1 MNGRELG
8 TKNSKVYNC
17 GVGNRI
23 YRELPDR
30 SYRLLSLNYHIACNY
45 QRSLATFP
53 PRKDIGVIAKQVQNS
68 AHYEINIVFQGL
80 GFVVKGW

>member
-23 YRELPDR
+23 YRELPNR
-30 SYRLLSLNYHIACNY
+30 SYRLLSINYHIACNC

-53 PRKDIGVIAKQVQNS
+53 PRKDIGVISKQVQDS
-68 AHYEINIVFQGL
+68 ANNKIDVVLYGL

>member
-8 TKNSKVYNC
+8 TKNSKVCN
-17 GVGNRI
+17 GGLGNRI
-23 YRELPDR
+23 YRELLNR

-53 PRKDIGVIAKQVQNS
+53 PRKDIGVISKQVQDS
-68 AHYEINIVFQGL
+68 ANNKIDVVLYGL

>member
-8 TKNSKVYNC
+8 TKNSKVCNG

-23 YRELPDR
+23 YRELPNR

-53 PRKDIGVIAKQVQNS
+53 PRKDIGVISQQVQNS
-68 AHYEINIVFQGL
+68 AHNEIDVIFQSL

>member
-8 TKNSKVYNC
+8 TKNSKVCNG

-23 YRELPDR
+23 YRELLNR
-30 SYRLLSLNYHIACNY
+30 SYRLLSLNYHIACNC
-45 QRSLATFP
+45 QQSLTALP
-53 PRKDIGVIAKQVQNS
+53 PRKDIGVISKQVQDS
-68 AHYEINIVFQGL
+68 ANNKIDVVLYGL

>member
-8 TKNSKVYNC
+8 TKNSKVCNG

-23 YRELPDR
+23 YRELSNR
-30 SYRLLSLNYHIACNY
+30 SYRLLSLNYHIACNC

-53 PRKDIGVIAKQVQNS
+53 PRKDIGVISKQVQDS
-68 AHYEINIVFQGL
+68 ANNKIDVVLYGL

>member
-8 TKNSKVYNC
+8 TKNSKVCNG

-23 YRELPDR
+23 YRELPNR
-30 SYRLLSLNYHIACNY
+30 SCRLLSLNYHIACNY
-45 QRSLATFP
+45 QQSLATFP
-53 PRKDIGVIAKQVQNS
+53 PRKDIGVISKQVQDS
-68 AHYEINIVFQGL
+68 ANNKIDVVLYGL